1 MPRNRSKRAKA
12 PATPRAKQQ
21 QQGISHYF
29 TRAASGASASQH
41 ARAERQAE
49 AAVVME
55 VTAKRKTKTEKNGV
69 KEIVPPT
76 KKPKRTCQALEDSE
90 AFASSSD
97 DHEET
102 RDTPVE
108 KNLAPSTAERL
119 RGFSSEALE
128 EVTTRASNRKAGSHK
143 SREAL
148 DTRRSCTT
156 SDINHNATA
165 DEKSRSTSAF
175 LRRFLSNSGH
185 SERPKVADSTLNKRT
200 KTIYTPLEQQYLDIK
215 EQHGGALLLVECGYK
230 HRFFGEDAEI
240 AAKELNIT
248 CHQDHNFM
256 TASIPTHRLFIHVR
270 RLVAKGYKVGVV
282 KQTETTALKA
292 AGENKSAL
300 FSRKLT
306 ALYTKSTLIGEDV
319 DPLDRLGE
327 EPEEDEDQTASP
339 SSYLLCLSEVPSN
352 SSPRQGGQNVTFG
365 LVAVQPST
373 GELLFDCFEDGKSRL
388 ELESRVLSLQPV
400 ELLIPAALSDET
412 ERSLCSLTANSSQGD
427 DRVRVERVDVDL
439 FEHSRAFQAVSR
451 FFGAESLQSNCNHD
465 EQKLSH
471 VLAMEKPIIACLA
484 VLIHYLTEFGL
495 QRVLYLSSNFQKFSM
510 ESECLHINGITQKN
524 MELFQNQ
531 TNGKVK
537 GSLLWAMDHTC
548 TPFGRRMFR
557 SWLGRP
563 LISVSDIN
571 ARLDCVSEILA
582 SEHMV
587 LSRAKELL
595 WKLPDLERGLTSIY
609 HRKCSTKEFSLIAS
623 SLERLCTETHAL
635 AASAQDQLSSPLLLS
650 ILLDVPRRLQ
660 HIQHYTR
667 VLDKQAA
674 KEGDKTR
681 LFTDLTGFPRMRR
694 RSEEIRA
701 VLEELREHRT
711 EVRRT
716 LRSPAADYA
725 TVSGQEFLIEVR
737 NSMLHTVPSNWVK
750 IGSTKAVTRFHTPFV
765 VQKFKQLCQLREK
778 LRIDSNAEWLGF
790 LTQFGEHY
798 HNFRAAVAQL
808 ATLDCLFSLATIAS
822 RDGYCRPEFVVEKSL
837 IVIEDGRHP
846 VVELLL
852 GDQNQYV
859 PNSTHLDADGKRA
872 MIITGPNMG
881 GKSSYIRQVA
891 LIAVM
896 AQMGSFVPASH
907 AKLSSL
913 HAIHTRM
920 GASDNIYKG
929 RSTFMEELSEASEII
944 RKATRHSLV
953 ILDELGRGTSTHDGI
968 AIAYATLEYFV
979 KEVQCL
985 TLFVTHYPPVCEM
998 ERLNPDIVSNYHM
1011 SFLLSEPE
1019 ETVQGEDGERLES
1032 VTFLYQLTEGP
1043 AARSYGL
1050 NVARLAAIPEQ
1061 VLHTAAH
1068 KSRELE
1074 AHINMKRKNISHFLR
1089 VWDLEENEASNQLQT
1104 LFS

>member
-12 PATPRAKQQ
+12 SATPRAKQQQQ

-41 ARAERQAE
+41 ARAERHAE
-49 AAVVME
+49 AAAVE
-55 VTAKRKTKTEKNGV
+55 LTAKRKTKTEKNGV
-69 KEIVPPT
+69 KEIVPPA
-76 KKPKRTCQALEDSE
+76 KKPKRTCEALEDAD

-102 RDTPVE
+102 RDTPAE

-128 EVTTRASNRKAGSHK
+128 EVTTRASSRKAGSHK

-148 DTRRSCTT
+148 DTRSTCTT
-156 SDINHNATA
+156 SDINHNSTA

-185 SERPKVADSTLNKRT
+185 SERPKAVDSTLNKRT

-215 EQHGGALLLVECGYK
+215 EQHGGTLLLVECGYK

-327 EPEEDEDQTASP
+327 EPEEDEDQTSSP
-339 SSYLLCLSEVPSN
+339 SSYLLCLSEVPSG
-352 SSPRQGGQNVTFG
+352 SSTRQGGQNVTFG

-373 GELLFDCFEDGKSRL
+373 GELLFDCFEDGKARL

-495 QRVLYLSSNFQKFSM
+495 ERVLYLSSNFQKFSM

-537 GSLLWAMDHTC
+537 GSLLWAMDRTC

-557 SWLGRP
+557 NWLGRP
-563 LISVSDIN
+563 LISISDIN

-635 AASAQDQLSSPLLLS
+635 AASAQDQLSSPLLLG

-660 HIQHYTR
+660 HVQHYTR

-681 LFTDLTGFPRMRR
+681 LFTDLTGFPRMLR

-716 LRSPAADYA
+716 LRSPAADYT
-725 TVSGQEFLIEVR
+725 TVSGQE
-737 NSMLHTVPSNWVK
+737 
-750 IGSTKAVTRFHTPFV
+750 
-765 VQKFKQLCQLREK
+765 KFKQLCQLREK

-808 ATLDCLFSLATIAS
+808 ATLDCLFSLAAIAS
-822 RDGYCRPEFVVEKSL
+822 RDGYCRPEFVEEKSL
-837 IVIEDGRHP
+837 IVIENGRHP
-846 VVELLL
+846 VVELLM

-929 RSTFMEELSEASEII
+929 HSTFMEELSEASEII

-998 ERLNPDIVSNYHM
+998 ERLNAEVVSNYHM

-1019 ETVQGEDGERLES
+1019 ETAQGEDGERLES

-1061 VLHTAAH
+1061 VLHTAAQ

-1089 VWDLEENEASNQLQT
+1089 VWDLEEYEASNQLQT

>member
-12 PATPRAKQQ
+12 SATPRAKQQQQ

-41 ARAERQAE
+41 ARAERHAE
-49 AAVVME
+49 VAAVE
-55 VTAKRKTKTEKNGV
+55 LTAKRKTKTEKNGV
-69 KEIVPPT
+69 KEIVPPA
-76 KKPKRTCQALEDSE
+76 KKPKRTCEALEDAD

-102 RDTPVE
+102 RDTPAE

-128 EVTTRASNRKAGSHK
+128 EVTTRASSRKAGSHK

-148 DTRRSCTT
+148 DTRSTCTT

-185 SERPKVADSTLNKRT
+185 SERPKAVDSTLNKRT

-215 EQHGGALLLVECGYK
+215 EQHGGTLLLVECGYK

-327 EPEEDEDQTASP
+327 EPEEDVDQTSSP
-339 SSYLLCLSEVPSN
+339 SSYLLCLSEVPSG
-352 SSPRQGGQNVTFG
+352 SSTRQGGQNVTFG

-373 GELLFDCFEDGKSRL
+373 GELLFDCFEDGKARL

-495 QRVLYLSSNFQKFSM
+495 ERVLYLSSNFQKFSM

-537 GSLLWAMDHTC
+537 GSLLWAMDRTC

-557 SWLGRP
+557 NWLGRP
-563 LISVSDIN
+563 LISISDIN

-635 AASAQDQLSSPLLLS
+635 AASAQDQLSSPLLLG

-660 HIQHYTR
+660 HVQHYTR

-681 LFTDLTGFPRMRR
+681 LFTDLTGFPRMLR

-716 LRSPAADYA
+716 LRSPAADYT
-725 TVSGQEFLIEVR
+725 TVSGQEYEGGDSVPYAFCGAEVQAALPAPGETANR
-737 NSMLHTVPSNWVK
+737 QQRRV
-750 IGSTKAVTRFHTPFV
+750 A
-765 VQKFKQLCQLREK
+765 
-778 LRIDSNAEWLGF
+778 GF
-790 LTQFGEHY
+790 PHFGEHY

-808 ATLDCLFSLATIAS
+808 ATLDCLFSLAAIAS
-822 RDGYCRPEFVVEKSL
+822 RDGYCRPEFVEEKSL
-837 IVIEDGRHP
+837 IVIENGRHP
-846 VVELLL
+846 VVELLM

-929 RSTFMEELSEASEII
+929 HSTFMEELSEASEII

-998 ERLNPDIVSNYHM
+998 ERLNAEVVSNYHM

-1061 VLHTAAH
+1061 VLHTAAQ

-1089 VWDLEENEASNQLQT
+1089 VWDLEEYEASNQLQT

>member
-12 PATPRAKQQ
+12 SATPRAKQQQQ

-41 ARAERQAE
+41 ARAERHAE
-49 AAVVME
+49 AAAVE
-55 VTAKRKTKTEKNGV
+55 LTAKRKTKTEKNGV
-69 KEIVPPT
+69 KEIVPPA
-76 KKPKRTCQALEDSE
+76 KKPKRTCEALEDAD

-102 RDTPVE
+102 RDTPAE

-128 EVTTRASNRKAGSHK
+128 EVTTRASSRKAGSHK

-148 DTRRSCTT
+148 DTRSTCTT
-156 SDINHNATA
+156 SDINHNSTA

-185 SERPKVADSTLNKRT
+185 SERPKAVDSTLNKRT

-215 EQHGGALLLVECGYK
+215 EQHGGTLLLVECGYK

-327 EPEEDEDQTASP
+327 EPEEDEDQTSSP
-339 SSYLLCLSEVPSN
+339 SSYLLCLSEVPSG
-352 SSPRQGGQNVTFG
+352 SSTRQGGQNVTFG

-373 GELLFDCFEDGKSRL
+373 GELLFDCFEDGKARL

-495 QRVLYLSSNFQKFSM
+495 ERVLYLSSNFQKFSM

-537 GSLLWAMDHTC
+537 GSLLWAMDRTC

-557 SWLGRP
+557 NWLGRP
-563 LISVSDIN
+563 LISISDIN

-635 AASAQDQLSSPLLLS
+635 AASAQDQLSSPLLLG

-660 HIQHYTR
+660 HVQHYTR

-681 LFTDLTGFPRMRR
+681 LFTDLTGFPRMLR

-716 LRSPAADYA
+716 LRSPAADYT
-725 TVSGQEFLIEVR
+725 TVSGQEYEGGDSVPYAFCGAEVQAALPAPGETANR
-737 NSMLHTVPSNWVK
+737 QQRRV
-750 IGSTKAVTRFHTPFV
+750 A
-765 VQKFKQLCQLREK
+765 
-778 LRIDSNAEWLGF
+778 GF
-790 LTQFGEHY
+790 PHFGEHY

-808 ATLDCLFSLATIAS
+808 ATLDCLFSLAAIAS
-822 RDGYCRPEFVVEKSL
+822 RDGYCRPEFVEEKSL
-837 IVIEDGRHP
+837 IVIENGRHP
-846 VVELLL
+846 VVELLM

-929 RSTFMEELSEASEII
+929 HSTFMEELSEASEII

-998 ERLNPDIVSNYHM
+998 ERLNAEVVSNYHM

-1019 ETVQGEDGERLES
+1019 ETAQGEDGERLES

-1061 VLHTAAH
+1061 VLHTAAQ

-1089 VWDLEENEASNQLQT
+1089 VWDLEEYEASNQLQT